1 MDALTL
7 MDVDAVARAVGVTP
21 RTVRNWR
28 RSERRYPRHSQAR
41 AVLACVDAWIDDEAG
56 PPLAHPRRIPLDGV
70 PPAVGGGH
78 RLAPRA
84 RVLDG
89 GVELVDSPDKEV
101 TVSGTAAGG
110 RGLASPADVT
120 LTLRDDEATA
130 DVNGDGSIGW
140 QDGLLMYYAYNF
152 EGTFRLEDDVGRRV
166 RVLLRTLRGPG
177 SPAANDAGYKAML
190 DNAWRLRPS
199 S

>member
-1 MDALTL
+1 M
-7 MDVDAVARAVGVTP
+7 
-21 RTVRNWR
+21 
-28 RSERRYPRHSQAR
+28 
-41 AVLACVDAWIDDEAG
+41 
-56 PPLAHPRRIPLDGV
+56 
-70 PPAVGGGH
+70 
-78 RLAPRA
+78 
-84 RVLDG
+84 
-89 GVELVDSPDKEV
+89 DSPDKEV